1 MAGTLRYMQQKKA
14 FAKGMQ
20 FGAFWGGPKEITSNK
35 TTCSYIA
42 EKNDVFRD
50 VSCSKNQATE
60 QMQALIDRFRQH
72 EGQC

>member
-20 FGAFWGGPKEITSNK
+20 FGAFWVGPKEITSNK

-42 EKNDVFRD
+42 EKKMFFEMFLVR
-50 VSCSKNQATE
+50 KT
-60 QMQALIDRFRQH
+60 RQLNR
-72 EGQC
+72 CKP